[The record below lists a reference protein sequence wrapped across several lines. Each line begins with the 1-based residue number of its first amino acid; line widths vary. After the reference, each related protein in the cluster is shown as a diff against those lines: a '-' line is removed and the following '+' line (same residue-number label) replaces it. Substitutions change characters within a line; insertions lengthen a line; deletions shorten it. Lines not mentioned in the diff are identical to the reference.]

1 MEPLQDIERAFC
13 NWDKWATYSVA
24 FRYMDEKKVRLS
36 EIQDIATRHGIAPS
50 VINSRRR
57 QWVLLNAS
65 KMGGTIA
72 TAHNKLAST
81 I

>member
-1 MEPLQDIERAFC
+1 MQPLQDIERAFS
-13 NWDKWATYSVA
+13 NWDKWAAYFVA

-36 EIQDIATRHGIAPS
+36 DIQDIAARYGISPS

-57 QWVLLNAS
+57 QWVLY
-65 KMGGTIA
+65 TTA
-72 TAHNKLAST
+72 TTYNKLAAT